1 MEVITTILSKID
13 TFLWGA
19 PLIILLIGTGIFLTL
34 KLGFLQISKL
44 PLALRL
50 IFKAEN
56 QGKGDVSSFKSL
68 CVALAA
74 TVGTG
79 NIVGVATAVKMGG
92 PGALLWMWLAAFFGM
107 ATKYAEGVLAV
118 KYRSVDKNR

>member
-1 MEVITTILSKID
+1 MEVCLSILNKID

-19 PLIILLIGTGIFLTL
+19 PLIILLIGTGIYLTIR
-34 KLGFLQISKL
+34 LGFLQVFKL
-44 PLALRL
+44 PLALKL

-56 QGKGDVSSFKSL
+56 KGKGEVSSFKSL

-92 PGALLWMWLAAFFGM
+92 PGALFWM
-107 ATKYAEGVLAV
+107 
-118 KYRSVDKNR
+118 